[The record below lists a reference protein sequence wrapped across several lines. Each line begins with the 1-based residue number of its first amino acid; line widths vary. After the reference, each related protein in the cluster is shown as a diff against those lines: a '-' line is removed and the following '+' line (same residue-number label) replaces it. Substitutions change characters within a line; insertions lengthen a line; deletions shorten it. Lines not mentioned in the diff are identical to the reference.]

1 MPYSLL
7 FQLFC
12 YMLAQPHY
20 PSLALVSYLKPLC
33 FFYAS
38 PTPSAWGHPSQQC
51 PFSHRGFPGIYP
63 ELTSYLRGP
72 PGKPCW
78 PLHTA
83 ESLLPD
89 LPASWVPSP
98 RTFTLYWNFT
108 LHERP
113 SSPMG
118 SQHFLLLS
126 SISKGH
132 ISSIYFELHF
142 LSSVLFPIG
151 AIPAML
157 QSHRRRSLDFV
168 HTPKLPLTPHPS
180 LAPSTSL
187 GAFHWCIR
195 RCLPKLPPL
204 PHSNIQSTCTIKLW
218 RSTRT

>member
-83 ESLLPD
+83 GSLLPD
-89 LPASWVPSP
+89 LPAPWVPSP

-132 ISSIYFELHF
+132 ISSIFFWAPL
-142 LSSVLFPIG
+142 SVLCAFTNWGHSSCAPKSQTSEPG
-151 AIPAML
+151 LRPHTKASFDTTSFSSSQHFSGGL
-157 QSHRRRSLDFV
+157 SLV
-168 HTPKLPLTPHPS
+168 HQKMPPQ
-180 LAPSTSL
+180 AASTSTL
-187 GAFHWCIR
+187 QYTVYMYH
-195 RCLPKLPPL
+195 
-204 PHSNIQSTCTIKLW
+204 
-218 RSTRT
+218 